1 MGQIETKVIVAAR
14 AIKQFSRESWI
25 NMLWPETTPSCPNF
39 CGGPDK
45 NCINFR
51 AAEHLDGPP
60 AVRRFKPI
68 FCAAMNLHV
77 EELCRKSTV
86 MMAWLVFG
94 TRQLEQE
101 KYIYLKY
108 IILYFFL
115 LKKKEKKDT
124 YIHICHKFQVKSR
137 KLSEG
142 AWASYQWEDLFL
154 PPKK

>member
-1 MGQIETKVIVAAR
+1 MNLNIVKHAVWDKIGTEVIVAAR
-14 AIKQFSRESWI
+14 AINQFSRESWI
-25 NMLWPETTPSCPNF
+25 NMFWPETRPSCPNF

-51 AAEHLDGPP
+51 AVEHFDGPP

-77 EELCRKSTV
+77 EELCRKSAV
-86 MMAWLVFG
+86 MMAWLAFG

-108 IILYFFL
+108 IILYLSFLFF
-115 LKKKEKKDT
+115 
-124 YIHICHKFQVKSR
+124 
-137 KLSEG
+137 
-142 AWASYQWEDLFL
+142 
-154 PPKK
+154 